1 MLERDNIE
9 NINNNNDNN
18 NYNNNYNNNNNYSS
32 NNSRTRKIHMP
43 QESMKDLASFGGV
56 DKSKFTLLD
65 KIINDYGYGWE
76 VNKIIFSAFLCF
88 ILNGYLTTSYCSFML
103 GFKKKFDLTT
113 NQISFI
119 GMGFCLS
126 KFVTNFLI
134 GFLTNLLGRM
144 FVLKFSLIFTFF
156 SNLLIS
162 LFCEYEI
169 IVIVEFINGFFAGIF
184 EITSFN
190 VACEF
195 IPVRFRGWILL
206 TIWNGYNVGVLF
218 PNLIMTKTMPEH
230 DPSGLPKTLYLCSL
244 VILLCTI
251 FGCVF
256 YTDSP
261 RNYIING
268 KNEDAIKIL
277 KKMKKNDE
285 YFTDEIKKEIFESVP
300 PKTISDF
307 SLANYKEVFAHGM
320 FSTGLL
326 LLIICFNGTMI
337 NDGFQLVLN
346 LILEKVKQSDKS
358 AHTRT
363 ILMENIIINSVALPS
378 NLIIGAFTEFKI
390 LGRKNTQAIGFFIM
404 GAVIIPVIINPN
416 LASTF
421 FIFFMFFTCITNMV
435 NVYVSEV
442 YPTKIRDWALG
453 MIQGSGYLG
462 SFIAQY
468 LFVYLND
475 LNVYYCPILFF
486 ATCTLNGILCS
497 LLKVEPMG
505 KPLDIHT
512 RNDSILNKEKSP
524 NSIEMPLYT

>member
-1 MLERDNIE
+1 MLEIE
-9 NINNNNDNN
+9 QMEPMDVGNNENQ
-18 NYNNNYNNNNNYSS
+18 S
-32 NNSRTRKIHMP
+32 P
-43 QESMKDLASFGGV
+43 KDTKEAKNQKEKHSDLVSFGSV
-56 DKSKFTLLD
+56 DRTKFTLLD
-65 KIINDYGYGWE
+65 KLINDYGYGWE

-103 GFKKKFDLTT
+103 GFKKKFDLNS
-113 NQISFI
+113 NQISLI

-126 KFVTNFLI
+126 KFVTNFSI

-144 FVLKFSLIFTFF
+144 FVLKFALIFTFIC
-156 SNLLIS
+156 NLLIS
-162 LFCEYEI
+162 LFCEYNV
-169 IVIVEFINGFFAGIF
+169 IVIVEFLNGFFAGVF

-218 PNLIMTKTMPEH
+218 PNLIMLKTMPDH

-244 VILLCTI
+244 VILLCTV

-261 RNYIING
+261 RNFIING
-268 KNEDAIKIL
+268 KRNEAIKIL
-277 KKMKKNDE
+277 KKMKKDDK
-285 YFTDEIKKEIFESVP
+285 YFTEEIKKEIYESVP
-300 PKTISDF
+300 PKTLSDF
-307 SLANYKEVFAHGM
+307 SLMNYKEVFEHGM
-320 FSTGLL
+320 FMTGILL
-326 LLIICFNGTMI
+326 LFICFNGTMI

-363 ILMENIIINSVALPS
+363 VLMENITINSIALPS
-378 NLIIGAFTEFKI
+378 NLIMGAFAEFRI
-390 LGRKNTQAIGFFIM
+390 LGRRNTQSIGYILM
-404 GAVIIPVIINPN
+404 GLVMIPVIINPN
-416 LASTF
+416 TASTF

-475 LNVYYCPILFF
+475 LSVYYCPILFF
-486 ATCTLNGILCS
+486 VICVLNGICCMMLT
-497 LLKVEPMG
+497 VDPMG

-512 RNDSILNKEKSP
+512 KEDDSEKAKIIE
-524 NSIEMPLYT
+524 NSL

>member
-1 MLERDNIE
+1 MLEIE
-9 NINNNNDNN
+9 PMDTVRKKENETEANKKIKLVNN
-18 NYNNNYNNNNNYSS
+18 
-32 NNSRTRKIHMP
+32 K
-43 QESMKDLASFGGV
+43 QQDLVSFGSV
-56 DKSKFTLLD
+56 DKTKFTLLD
-65 KIINDYGYGWE
+65 KLINDYGYGWE

-103 GFKKKFDLTT
+103 GFKKKFDLTN

-156 SNLLIS
+156 CNLSIS
-162 LFCEYEI
+162 LFCEYKI

-218 PNLIMTKTMPEH
+218 PNLIMLRTMPEH

-251 FGCVF
+251 FSCVF

-268 KNEDAIKIL
+268 KNDDAINIL
-277 KKMKKNDE
+277 KRMKKNDE
-285 YFTDEIKKEIFESVP
+285 FFTEETKREIYNSVP

-307 SLANYKEVFAHGM
+307 SLSNYKEVFKHGM
-320 FSTGLL
+320 FTTGVLL
-326 LLIICFNGTMI
+326 LFICFNGTMI

-363 ILMENIIINSVALPS
+363 ILMENIIINSIALPS
-378 NLIIGAFTEFKI
+378 NLIVGAFTEFKI
-390 LGRKNTQAIGFFIM
+390 LGRKYTQSVGFFIM
-404 GAVIIPVIINPN
+404 GTVMIPVIINPN
-416 LASTF
+416 FASTF

-486 ATCTLNGILCS
+486 VICTLNGFLCS
-497 LLKVEPMG
+497 CLKVEPMG

-512 RNDSILNKEKSP
+512 EKNSFISSKDKLG
-524 NSIEMPLYT
+524 SIEMPLYS

>member
-1 MLERDNIE
+1 MLEIE
-9 NINNNNDNN
+9 QMEPMDVGNNENQ
-18 NYNNNYNNNNNYSS
+18 S
-32 NNSRTRKIHMP
+32 P
-43 QESMKDLASFGGV
+43 KDTKSAKNQKEKHSDLVSFGSV
-56 DKSKFTLLD
+56 DKTKFTLLD
-65 KIINDYGYGWE
+65 KLINDYGYGWE

-103 GFKKKFDLTT
+103 GFKKKFDLNS
-113 NQISFI
+113 NQISLI

-126 KFVTNFLI
+126 KFVTNFSI

-144 FVLKFSLIFTFF
+144 FVLKFALIFTFIC
-156 SNLLIS
+156 NLLIS
-162 LFCEYEI
+162 LFCEYNV
-169 IVIVEFINGFFAGIF
+169 IVIVEFLNGFFAGVF

-218 PNLIMTKTMPEH
+218 PNLIMLKTMPDH

-244 VILLCTI
+244 VILLCTV

-261 RNYIING
+261 RNFIING
-268 KNEDAIKIL
+268 KRNEAIKIL
-277 KKMKKNDE
+277 KKMKKDDK
-285 YFTDEIKKEIFESVP
+285 YFTEEIKKEIYESVP
-300 PKTISDF
+300 PKTLSDF
-307 SLANYKEVFAHGM
+307 SLMNYKEVFEHGM
-320 FSTGLL
+320 FMTGILL
-326 LLIICFNGTMI
+326 LFICFNGTMI

-363 ILMENIIINSVALPS
+363 VLMENITINSIALPS
-378 NLIIGAFTEFKI
+378 NLIMGAFAEFRI
-390 LGRKNTQAIGFFIM
+390 LGRRNTQSIGYILM
-404 GAVIIPVIINPN
+404 GLVMIPVIINPN
-416 LASTF
+416 TASTF

-475 LNVYYCPILFF
+475 LSVYYCPILFF
-486 ATCTLNGILCS
+486 VICVLNGICCMMLT
-497 LLKVEPMG
+497 VEPMG

-512 RNDSILNKEKSP
+512 KEDDNEKAKIIENSP
-524 NSIEMPLYT
+524 

>member
-1 MLERDNIE
+1 MNEIE
-9 NINNNNDNN
+9 IESISNVNNINNN
-18 NYNNNYNNNNNYSS
+18 SER
-32 NNSRTRKIHMP
+32 NSYINRIGQGNERISKLKRK
-43 QESMKDLASFGGV
+43 SSFGIV
-56 DKSKFTLLD
+56 DTTRFTLLD

-103 GFKKKFDLTT
+103 GFKKKFDLTS

-144 FVLKFSLIFTFF
+144 FLLKFSLIFTFLF
-156 SNLLIS
+156 NLSIS
-162 LFCEYEI
+162 LFCEYEV
-169 IVIVEFINGFFAGIF
+169 IVVVEFINGFFAGIF

-218 PNLIMTKTMPEH
+218 PNLIMFRTMPDH

-268 KNEDAIKIL
+268 KNEEALQIL
-277 KKMKKNDE
+277 RKMKKDDNF
-285 YFTDEIKKEIFESVP
+285 FTEEIKKQIYESVP
-300 PKTISDF
+300 PKTIDDF
-307 SLANYKEVFAHGM
+307 SLYNYKEVFEHGM
-320 FSTGLL
+320 FTTGVLL
-326 LLIICFNGTMI
+326 LFICFNGTMI

-363 ILMENIIINSVALPS
+363 ILMENIIINSIALPS
-378 NLIIGAFTEFKI
+378 NLIVGAFTEFEL
-390 LGRKNTQAIGFFIM
+390 LGRKYTQSIGFLIM
-404 GAVIIPVIINPN
+404 GLVMVPVIINPN
-416 LASTF
+416 TASTF

-486 ATCTLNGILCS
+486 VICTLNGILCS
-497 LLKVEPMG
+497 CLTVEPMG

-512 RNDSILNKEKSP
+512 EK
-524 NSIEMPLYT
+524 NSLVSSKDKNASAIEMPLYP

>member
-1 MLERDNIE
+1 MLEIE
-9 NINNNNDNN
+9 QMEPMDVGNNENQ
-18 NYNNNYNNNNNYSS
+18 S
-32 NNSRTRKIHMP
+32 P
-43 QESMKDLASFGGV
+43 KDTKEAKNQKEKHSDLVSFGSV
-56 DKSKFTLLD
+56 DRTKFTLLD
-65 KIINDYGYGWE
+65 KLINDYGYGWE

-103 GFKKKFDLTT
+103 GFKKKFDLNS
-113 NQISFI
+113 NQISLI

-126 KFVTNFLI
+126 KFVTNFSI

-144 FVLKFSLIFTFF
+144 FVLKFALIFTFIC
-156 SNLLIS
+156 NLLIS
-162 LFCEYEI
+162 LFCEYNV
-169 IVIVEFINGFFAGIF
+169 IVIVEFLNGFFAGVF

-218 PNLIMTKTMPEH
+218 PNLIMLKTMPDH

-244 VILLCTI
+244 VILLCTV

-261 RNYIING
+261 RNFIING
-268 KNEDAIKIL
+268 KRNEAIKIL
-277 KKMKKNDE
+277 KKMKKDDK
-285 YFTDEIKKEIFESVP
+285 YFTEEIKKEIYESVP
-300 PKTISDF
+300 PKTLSDF
-307 SLANYKEVFAHGM
+307 SLMNYKEVFEHGM
-320 FSTGLL
+320 FMTGILL
-326 LLIICFNGTMI
+326 LFICFNGTMI

-363 ILMENIIINSVALPS
+363 VLMENITINSIALPS
-378 NLIIGAFTEFKI
+378 NLIMGAFAEFRI
-390 LGRKNTQAIGFFIM
+390 LGRRNTQSIGYILM
-404 GAVIIPVIINPN
+404 GLVMIPVIINPN
-416 LASTF
+416 TASTF

-475 LNVYYCPILFF
+475 LSVYYCPILFF
-486 ATCTLNGILCS
+486 VICVLNGICCMMLT
-497 LLKVEPMG
+497 VEPMG

-512 RNDSILNKEKSP
+512 KEDDNEKAKIIENSP
-524 NSIEMPLYT
+524 

>member
-1 MLERDNIE
+1 MLERDNDFKS
-9 NINNNNDNN
+9 NNNNSKDINS
-18 NYNNNYNNNNNYSS
+18 YNNNN
-32 NNSRTRKIHMP
+32 SRRIELKE
-43 QESMKDLASFGGV
+43 ESQRELASFGAV
-56 DKSKFTLLD
+56 DKTQFTILD

-103 GFKKKFDLTT
+103 GFKKKFDLTN

-156 SNLLIS
+156 CNLSIS
-162 LFCEYEI
+162 LFCEYKI

-218 PNLIMTKTMPEH
+218 PNLIMLRTMPEH

-251 FGCVF
+251 FSCVF

-268 KNEDAIKIL
+268 KNDDAINIL
-277 KKMKKNDE
+277 KRMKKNDE
-285 YFTDEIKKEIFESVP
+285 FFTEETKREIYNSVP

-307 SLANYKEVFAHGM
+307 SLSNYKEVFKHGM
-320 FSTGLL
+320 FTTGVLL
-326 LLIICFNGTMI
+326 LFICFNGTMI

-363 ILMENIIINSVALPS
+363 ILMENIIINSIALPS
-378 NLIIGAFTEFKI
+378 NLIVGAFTEFKI
-390 LGRKNTQAIGFFIM
+390 LGRKYTQSVGFFIM
-404 GAVIIPVIINPN
+404 GTVMIPVIINPN
-416 LASTF
+416 FASTF

-486 ATCTLNGILCS
+486 VICTLNGFLCS
-497 LLKVEPMG
+497 CLKVEPMG

-512 RNDSILNKEKSP
+512 EKNSFISSKDKLG
-524 NSIEMPLYT
+524 SIEMPLYS

>member
-1 MLERDNIE
+1 MLEIE
-9 NINNNNDNN
+9 PMEPMDIGKSESINQKN
-18 NYNNNYNNNNNYSS
+18 
-32 NNSRTRKIHMP
+32 KIKISTERQM
-43 QESMKDLASFGGV
+43 DLVSFGSV

-65 KIINDYGYGWE
+65 KLINDYGYGWE
-76 VNKIIFSAFLCF
+76 VNKIIFAAFLCF

-103 GFKKKFDLTT
+103 GFKKKFDL
-113 NQISFI
+113 NNYQISLI

-144 FVLKFSLIFTFF
+144 LVLKFALIATFF
-156 SNLLIS
+156 CNLSIS
-162 LFCEYEI
+162 LFCEYNI
-169 IVIVEFINGFFAGIF
+169 IVIVEFLNGFFAGVF

-218 PNLIMTKTMPEH
+218 PNLIMLKTMPEH

-244 VILLCTI
+244 VILLCTF

-261 RNYIING
+261 RNFIINN
-268 KNEDAIKIL
+268 KKEEAIKIL
-277 KKMKKNDE
+277 KKMKKDDK
-285 YFTDEIKKEIFESVP
+285 YFTESIKKEIYESVP
-300 PKTISDF
+300 PKTLSDF
-307 SLANYKEVFAHGM
+307 SLMNYKEVFEHGM
-320 FSTGLL
+320 FMTGILL
-326 LLIICFNGTMI
+326 LFICFNGTMI

-363 ILMENIIINSVALPS
+363 VLMENITINSIALPS
-378 NLIIGAFTEFKI
+378 NLIMGAFAEFKI
-390 LGRKNTQAIGFFIM
+390 LGRRHTQAIGYILM
-404 GAVIIPVIINPN
+404 GLVMIPVIINPST
-416 LASTF
+416 ASTF

-486 ATCTLNGILCS
+486 IICVLNGICCTM
-497 LLKVEPMG
+497 LKVEPMG

-512 RNDSILNKEKSP
+512 ELDNEKEKILNSSP
-524 NSIEMPLYT
+524 

>member
-1 MLERDNIE
+1 MGNGRIVELIDVANIE
-9 NINNNNDNN
+9 NKSPRDVQK
-18 NYNNNYNNNNNYSS
+18 S
-32 NNSRTRKIHMP
+32 KISK
-43 QESMKDLASFGGV
+43 EKKSDLVSFGSV
-56 DKSKFTLLD
+56 DKTKFTLLD
-65 KIINDYGYGWE
+65 KLINDYGYGWE

-103 GFKKKFDLTT
+103 GFKKKFDL
-113 NQISFI
+113 NNYQISLI

-126 KFVTNFLI
+126 KFVTNFSI

-144 FVLKFSLIFTFF
+144 FVLKFSLISTFIC
-156 SNLLIS
+156 NLLIS
-162 LFCEYEI
+162 LFCEYTI
-169 IVIVEFINGFFAGIF
+169 IVIVEFLNGFFAGVF

-218 PNLIMTKTMPEH
+218 PNLIMLKTMPEH

-268 KNEDAIKIL
+268 QKNEAIKIL
-277 KKMKKNDE
+277 KKMKKDDK
-285 YFTDEIKKEIFESVP
+285 YFTDNIKKEIYESVP
-300 PKTISDF
+300 PKTLSDF
-307 SLANYKEVFAHGM
+307 SIMNYKEVFEHGM
-320 FSTGLL
+320 FMTGILL
-326 LLIICFNGTMI
+326 LFICFNGTMI

-363 ILMENIIINSVALPS
+363 VLMENIIINSIALPS
-378 NLIIGAFTEFKI
+378 NLIMGAFAEFRI
-390 LGRKNTQAIGFFIM
+390 LGRRHTQSM
-404 GAVIIPVIINPN
+404 GYILMGLVMIPVIINPN
-416 LASTF
+416 TASTF

-486 ATCTLNGILCS
+486 IICILNGIACMMLT
-497 LLKVEPMG
+497 VEPMG
-505 KPLDIHT
+505 KPLDIHVEL
-512 RNDSILNKEKSP
+512 DDEKAK
-524 NSIEMPLYT
+524 IY

>member
-1 MLERDNIE
+1 MIERDNE
-9 NINNNNDNN
+9 FKSNNNNSKDINS
-18 NYNNNYNNNNNYSS
+18 YNNNN
-32 NNSRTRKIHMP
+32 SRRIELKE
-43 QESMKDLASFGGV
+43 ESQRELASFGTV
-56 DKSKFTLLD
+56 DKTQFTILD

-103 GFKKKFDLTT
+103 GFKKKFDLTN

-156 SNLLIS
+156 CNLSIS
-162 LFCEYEI
+162 LFCEYKV

-218 PNLIMTKTMPEH
+218 PNLIMFKTMPEH

-251 FGCVF
+251 FSCAF

-268 KNEDAIKIL
+268 KNEDAINIL
-277 KKMKKNDE
+277 KRMKKNDDF
-285 YFTDEIKKEIFESVP
+285 FTEEIKREIYNSVP
-300 PKTISDF
+300 PKTISNF
-307 SLANYKEVFAHGM
+307 SLSNYKEVFKHGM
-320 FSTGLL
+320 FTTGVLL
-326 LLIICFNGTMI
+326 LFICFNGTMI

-363 ILMENIIINSVALPS
+363 ILMENIIINSIALPS
-378 NLIIGAFTEFKI
+378 NLIVGAFTEFKI
-390 LGRKNTQAIGFFIM
+390 LGRKYTQSIGFFIM
-404 GAVIIPVIINPN
+404 GMVMIPVIINPN
-416 LASTF
+416 FASTF

-486 ATCTLNGILCS
+486 ITCTLNGFLCS
-497 LLKVEPMG
+497 CLKVEPMG

-512 RNDSILNKEKSP
+512 EKNSFISSKDKLG
-524 NSIEMPLYT
+524 SIEMPLYS

>member
-1 MLERDNIE
+1 MLEIE
-9 NINNNNDNN
+9 QMEPMDVGNNENQ
-18 NYNNNYNNNNNYSS
+18 S
-32 NNSRTRKIHMP
+32 P
-43 QESMKDLASFGGV
+43 KDTKSVKNQKEKHSDLVSFGSV
-56 DKSKFTLLD
+56 DKTKFTLLD
-65 KIINDYGYGWE
+65 KLINDYGYGWE

-103 GFKKKFDLTT
+103 GFKKKFDLNS
-113 NQISFI
+113 NQISLI

-126 KFVTNFLI
+126 KFVTNFSI

-144 FVLKFSLIFTFF
+144 FVLKFALIFTFIC
-156 SNLLIS
+156 NLLIS
-162 LFCEYEI
+162 LFCEYNV
-169 IVIVEFINGFFAGIF
+169 IVIVEFLNGFFAGVF

-218 PNLIMTKTMPEH
+218 PNLIMLKTMPDH

-244 VILLCTI
+244 VILLCTV

-261 RNYIING
+261 RNFIING
-268 KNEDAIKIL
+268 KRNEAIKIL
-277 KKMKKNDE
+277 KKMKKDDK
-285 YFTDEIKKEIFESVP
+285 YFTEEIKKEIYESVP
-300 PKTISDF
+300 PKTLSDF
-307 SLANYKEVFAHGM
+307 SLMNYKEVFEHGM
-320 FSTGLL
+320 FMTGILL
-326 LLIICFNGTMI
+326 LFICFNGTMI

-363 ILMENIIINSVALPS
+363 VLMENITINSIALPS
-378 NLIIGAFTEFKI
+378 NLIMGAFAEFRI
-390 LGRKNTQAIGFFIM
+390 LGRRNTQSM
-404 GAVIIPVIINPN
+404 GYILMGLVMIPVIINPN
-416 LASTF
+416 TASTF

-475 LNVYYCPILFF
+475 LSVYYCPILFF
-486 ATCTLNGILCS
+486 VICVLNGICCMMLT
-497 LLKVEPMG
+497 VEPMG

-512 RNDSILNKEKSP
+512 KEDDSEKAKIIENSP
-524 NSIEMPLYT
+524 

>member
-1 MLERDNIE
+1 MIERDNDFKS
-9 NINNNNDNN
+9 NNNNSKDINS
-18 NYNNNYNNNNNYSS
+18 YNNNP
-32 NNSRTRKIHMP
+32 RRIELKE
-43 QESMKDLASFGGV
+43 ESQRELASFGAV
-56 DKSKFTLLD
+56 DRTQFTILD

-103 GFKKKFDLTT
+103 GFKKKFDLTN

-156 SNLLIS
+156 CNLSIS
-162 LFCEYEI
+162 LFCEYKV

-218 PNLIMTKTMPEH
+218 PNLIMFKTMPEH

-251 FGCVF
+251 FSCAF

-268 KNEDAIKIL
+268 KNEEAINIL
-277 KKMKKNDE
+277 KRMKKNDDF
-285 YFTDEIKKEIFESVP
+285 FTEEIKRDIYNSVP
-300 PKTISDF
+300 PKTISNF
-307 SLANYKEVFAHGM
+307 SLSNYKEVFKHGM
-320 FSTGLL
+320 FTTGVLL
-326 LLIICFNGTMI
+326 LFICFNGTMI

-363 ILMENIIINSVALPS
+363 ILMENIIINSIALPS
-378 NLIIGAFTEFKI
+378 NLIVGAFTEFKI
-390 LGRKNTQAIGFFIM
+390 LGRKYTQSIGFFIM
-404 GAVIIPVIINPN
+404 GMVMIPVIINPN
-416 LASTF
+416 FASTF

-486 ATCTLNGILCS
+486 ITCTLNGFLCS
-497 LLKVEPMG
+497 CLKVEPMG

-512 RNDSILNKEKSP
+512 ENNSIISSKEKFG
-524 NSIEMPLYT
+524 SIEMPLYS

>member
-1 MLERDNIE
+1 MKEREQIEDNS
-9 NINNNNDNN
+9 
-18 NYNNNYNNNNNYSS
+18 NYNNKNRQSNS
-32 NNSRTRKIHMP
+32 NNEESAKRIHIP
-43 QESMKDLASFGGV
+43 LPSQSELASFGAV
-56 DKSKFTLLD
+56 YKSQFTLLD

-134 GFLTNLLGRM
+134 GFITNFLGRM
-144 FVLKFSLIFTFF
+144 LVLKLSLIFTFIF
-156 SNLLIS
+156 NLLIS
-162 LFCEYEI
+162 LFCEYKI

-218 PNLIMTKTMPEH
+218 PNLIMFKTMPEH

-251 FGCVF
+251 FGCAF

-268 KNEDAIKIL
+268 KHEEAIKIL
-277 KKMKKNDE
+277 KKMKNDDSF
-285 YFTDEIKKEIFESVP
+285 FTEEVKKEIYESVP
-300 PKTISDF
+300 PKTISNF
-307 SLANYKEVFAHGM
+307 SLANYKEVFEHGM
-320 FSTGLL
+320 FLTGFL

-363 ILMENIIINSVALPS
+363 ILMENIIINSIALPS
-378 NLIIGAFTEFKI
+378 NLVVGAFTEFKI
-390 LGRKNTQAIGFFIM
+390 FGRKYTQSIGYLIM
-404 GAVIIPVIINPN
+404 GMVMIPVIINPN
-416 LASTF
+416 VASTF

-442 YPTKIRDWALG
+442 YPTKVRDWALG

-486 ATCTLNGILCS
+486 VICTLNGILCS
-497 LLKVEPMG
+497 MLVVEPMG
-505 KPLDIHT
+505 QPLDLL
-512 RNDSILNKEKSP
+512 SEKG
-524 NSIEMPLYT
+524 IESLIKDKNENNI

>member
-1 MLERDNIE
+1 MLEIE
-9 NINNNNDNN
+9 QMEPMDVGNNENQ
-18 NYNNNYNNNNNYSS
+18 S
-32 NNSRTRKIHMP
+32 P
-43 QESMKDLASFGGV
+43 KDTKEAKNQKEKHSDLVSFGSV
-56 DKSKFTLLD
+56 DRTKFTLLD
-65 KIINDYGYGWE
+65 KLINDYGYGWE

-103 GFKKKFDLTT
+103 GFKKKFDLNS
-113 NQISFI
+113 NQISLI

-126 KFVTNFLI
+126 KFVTNFSI

-144 FVLKFSLIFTFF
+144 FVLKFALIFTFIC
-156 SNLLIS
+156 NLLIS
-162 LFCEYEI
+162 LFCEYNV
-169 IVIVEFINGFFAGIF
+169 IVIVEFLNGFFAGVF

-218 PNLIMTKTMPEH
+218 PNLIMLKTMPDH

-244 VILLCTI
+244 VILLCTV

-261 RNYIING
+261 RNFIING
-268 KNEDAIKIL
+268 KRNEAIKIL
-277 KKMKKNDE
+277 KKMKKDDK
-285 YFTDEIKKEIFESVP
+285 YFTEEIKKEIYESVP
-300 PKTISDF
+300 PKTLSDF
-307 SLANYKEVFAHGM
+307 SLMNYKEVFEHGM
-320 FSTGLL
+320 FMTGILL
-326 LLIICFNGTMI
+326 LFICFNGTMI

-363 ILMENIIINSVALPS
+363 VLMENITINSIALPS
-378 NLIIGAFTEFKI
+378 NLIMGAFAEFRI
-390 LGRKNTQAIGFFIM
+390 LGRRNTQSIGYILM
-404 GAVIIPVIINPN
+404 GLVMIPVIINPN
-416 LASTF
+416 TASTF

-475 LNVYYCPILFF
+475 LSVYYCPILFF
-486 ATCTLNGILCS
+486 VICVLNGICCMMLT
-497 LLKVEPMG
+497 VEPMG

-512 RNDSILNKEKSP
+512 KEDDSEKAKIIENSP
-524 NSIEMPLYT
+524 

>member
-1 MLERDNIE
+1 MLEIE
-9 NINNNNDNN
+9 QMEPMDVGNNENQ
-18 NYNNNYNNNNNYSS
+18 S
-32 NNSRTRKIHMP
+32 P
-43 QESMKDLASFGGV
+43 KDSKSAKNQKEKHSDLVSFGSV
-56 DKSKFTLLD
+56 DRTKFTLLD
-65 KIINDYGYGWE
+65 KLINDYGYGWE

-103 GFKKKFDLTT
+103 GFKKKFDLNS
-113 NQISFI
+113 NQISLI

-126 KFVTNFLI
+126 KFVTNFSI

-144 FVLKFSLIFTFF
+144 FVLKFALIFTFIC
-156 SNLLIS
+156 NLLIS
-162 LFCEYEI
+162 LFCEYNV
-169 IVIVEFINGFFAGIF
+169 IVIVEFLNGFFAGVF

-218 PNLIMTKTMPEH
+218 PNLIMLKTMPDH

-244 VILLCTI
+244 VILLCTV

-261 RNYIING
+261 RNFIING
-268 KNEDAIKIL
+268 KRNEAIKIL
-277 KKMKKNDE
+277 KKMKKDDK
-285 YFTDEIKKEIFESVP
+285 YFTEEIKKEIYESVP
-300 PKTISDF
+300 PKTLSDF
-307 SLANYKEVFAHGM
+307 SLMNYKEVFEHGM
-320 FSTGLL
+320 FMTGILL
-326 LLIICFNGTMI
+326 LFICFNGTMI

-363 ILMENIIINSVALPS
+363 VLMENITINSIALPS
-378 NLIIGAFTEFKI
+378 NLIMGAFAEFRI
-390 LGRKNTQAIGFFIM
+390 LGRRNTQSIGYILM
-404 GAVIIPVIINPN
+404 GLVMIPVIINPN
-416 LASTF
+416 TASTF

-475 LNVYYCPILFF
+475 LSVYYCPILFF
-486 ATCTLNGILCS
+486 VICVLNGICCMMLT
-497 LLKVEPMG
+497 VEPMG

-512 RNDSILNKEKSP
+512 KEDDSEKAKIIE
-524 NSIEMPLYT
+524 NSL

>member
-1 MLERDNIE
+1 MLEIEQMEAMDVGDIE
-9 NINNNNDNN
+9 NQSPKNANKPNIQKQKQ
-18 NYNNNYNNNNNYSS
+18 S
-32 NNSRTRKIHMP
+32 
-43 QESMKDLASFGGV
+43 DLVSFGTV
-56 DKSKFTLLD
+56 DQTKFTLLD
-65 KIINDYGYGWE
+65 KLINDYGYGWE

-103 GFKKKFDLTT
+103 GFKKKFDLNN
-113 NQISFI
+113 NQISLI

-126 KFVTNFLI
+126 KFVTNFSI

-144 FVLKFSLIFTFF
+144 FVLKFALVFTFIC
-156 SNLLIS
+156 NLLIS
-162 LFCEYEI
+162 LFCEFNV
-169 IVIVEFINGFFAGIF
+169 IVIVEFLNGFFAGVF

-218 PNLIMTKTMPEH
+218 PNLIMLKTMPDH

-244 VILLCTI
+244 VILLCTV

-261 RNYIING
+261 RNFIING
-268 KNEDAIKIL
+268 KRNEAIKIL
-277 KKMKKNDE
+277 KKMKKDDK
-285 YFTDEIKKEIFESVP
+285 YFTDEIKKEIYQSVP
-300 PKTISDF
+300 PKTVSDF
-307 SLANYKEVFAHGM
+307 SLMNYKEVFEHGM
-320 FSTGLL
+320 FMTGILL
-326 LLIICFNGTMI
+326 LFICFNGTMI

-363 ILMENIIINSVALPS
+363 VLMENITINSIALPS
-378 NLIIGAFTEFKI
+378 NLIMGAFAEFKI
-390 LGRKNTQAIGFFIM
+390 LGRRNTQSIGYILM
-404 GAVIIPVIINPN
+404 GLVMIPVIINPN
-416 LASTF
+416 TASTF

-475 LNVYYCPILFF
+475 LSVYYCPILFF
-486 ATCTLNGILCS
+486 VICILNGICCMMLT
-497 LLKVEPMG
+497 VEPMG

-512 RNDSILNKEKSP
+512 NEDDNEKSKI
-524 NSIEMPLYT
+524 IESSP

>member
-1 MLERDNIE
+1 MLEIE
-9 NINNNNDNN
+9 QMEPMDVGNNENQ
-18 NYNNNYNNNNNYSS
+18 S
-32 NNSRTRKIHMP
+32 P
-43 QESMKDLASFGGV
+43 KDTKEAKNQKEKHSDLVSFGSV
-56 DKSKFTLLD
+56 DRTKFTLLD
-65 KIINDYGYGWE
+65 KLINDYGYGWE

-103 GFKKKFDLTT
+103 GFKKKFDLNS
-113 NQISFI
+113 NQISLI

-126 KFVTNFLI
+126 KFVTNFSI

-144 FVLKFSLIFTFF
+144 FVLKFALIFTFIC
-156 SNLLIS
+156 NLLIS
-162 LFCEYEI
+162 LFCEYNV
-169 IVIVEFINGFFAGIF
+169 IVIVEFLNGFFAGVF

-218 PNLIMTKTMPEH
+218 PNLIMLKTMPDH

-244 VILLCTI
+244 VILLCTV

-261 RNYIING
+261 RNFIING
-268 KNEDAIKIL
+268 KRNEAIKIL
-277 KKMKKNDE
+277 KKMKKDDK
-285 YFTDEIKKEIFESVP
+285 YFTEEIKKEIYESVP
-300 PKTISDF
+300 PKTLSDF
-307 SLANYKEVFAHGM
+307 SLMNYKEVFEHGM
-320 FSTGLL
+320 FMTGILL
-326 LLIICFNGTMI
+326 LFICFNGTMI

-363 ILMENIIINSVALPS
+363 VLMENITINSIALPS
-378 NLIIGAFTEFKI
+378 NLIMGAFAEFRI
-390 LGRKNTQAIGFFIM
+390 LGRRNTQSIGYILM
-404 GAVIIPVIINPN
+404 GLVMIPVIINPN
-416 LASTF
+416 TASTF

-475 LNVYYCPILFF
+475 LSVYYCPILFF
-486 ATCTLNGILCS
+486 VICVLNGICCMMLT
-497 LLKVEPMG
+497 VEPMG

-512 RNDSILNKEKSP
+512 KEDDSEKAKIIE
-524 NSIEMPLYT
+524 NSL

>member
-1 MLERDNIE
+1 MLEIE
-9 NINNNNDNN
+9 QMEPMDVGNNENQ
-18 NYNNNYNNNNNYSS
+18 S
-32 NNSRTRKIHMP
+32 P
-43 QESMKDLASFGGV
+43 KDTKEAKNQKEKHSDLVSFGSV
-56 DKSKFTLLD
+56 DRTKFTLLD
-65 KIINDYGYGWE
+65 KLINDYGYGWE

-103 GFKKKFDLTT
+103 GFKKKFDLNS
-113 NQISFI
+113 NQISLI

-126 KFVTNFLI
+126 KFVTNFSI

-144 FVLKFSLIFTFF
+144 FVLKFALIFTFIC
-156 SNLLIS
+156 NLLIS
-162 LFCEYEI
+162 LFCEYNV
-169 IVIVEFINGFFAGIF
+169 IVIVEFLNGFFAGVF

-218 PNLIMTKTMPEH
+218 PNLIMLKTMPDH

-244 VILLCTI
+244 VILLCTV

-261 RNYIING
+261 RNFIING
-268 KNEDAIKIL
+268 KRNEAIKIL
-277 KKMKKNDE
+277 KKMKKNDK
-285 YFTDEIKKEIFESVP
+285 YFTDEIKKEIYQSVP
-300 PKTISDF
+300 PKTVSDF
-307 SLANYKEVFAHGM
+307 SLMNYKEVFEHGM
-320 FSTGLL
+320 FMTGILL
-326 LLIICFNGTMI
+326 LFICFNGTMI

-363 ILMENIIINSVALPS
+363 VLMENITINSIALPS
-378 NLIIGAFTEFKI
+378 NLIMGAFAEFRI
-390 LGRKNTQAIGFFIM
+390 LGRRNTQSIGYILM
-404 GAVIIPVIINPN
+404 GLVMIPVIINPN
-416 LASTF
+416 TASTF

-475 LNVYYCPILFF
+475 LSVYYCPILFF
-486 ATCTLNGILCS
+486 VICVLNGICCMMLT
-497 LLKVEPMG
+497 VEPMG

-512 RNDSILNKEKSP
+512 KEDDSEKAKIIENSP
-524 NSIEMPLYT
+524 

>member
-1 MLERDNIE
+1 MLEIEQMEAMDVGDIE
-9 NINNNNDNN
+9 NQSPKNANKPNIQKQKQ
-18 NYNNNYNNNNNYSS
+18 S
-32 NNSRTRKIHMP
+32 
-43 QESMKDLASFGGV
+43 DLVSFGTV
-56 DKSKFTLLD
+56 DQTKFTLLD
-65 KIINDYGYGWE
+65 KLINDYGYGWE

-103 GFKKKFDLTT
+103 GFKKKFDLNN
-113 NQISFI
+113 NQISLI

-126 KFVTNFLI
+126 KFVTNFSI

-144 FVLKFSLIFTFF
+144 FVLKFALVFTFIC
-156 SNLLIS
+156 NLLIS
-162 LFCEYEI
+162 LFCEFNV
-169 IVIVEFINGFFAGIF
+169 IVIVEFLNGFFAGVF

-218 PNLIMTKTMPEH
+218 PNLIMLKTMPDH

-244 VILLCTI
+244 VILLCTV

-261 RNYIING
+261 RNFIING
-268 KNEDAIKIL
+268 KRNEAIKIL
-277 KKMKKNDE
+277 KKMKKDDK
-285 YFTDEIKKEIFESVP
+285 YFTDEIKKEIYQSVP
-300 PKTISDF
+300 PKTVSDF
-307 SLANYKEVFAHGM
+307 SLMNYKEVFEHGM
-320 FSTGLL
+320 FMTGILL
-326 LLIICFNGTMI
+326 LFICFNGTMI

-363 ILMENIIINSVALPS
+363 VLMENITINSIALPS
-378 NLIIGAFTEFKI
+378 NLIMGAFAEFKI
-390 LGRKNTQAIGFFIM
+390 LGRRNTQSIGYILM
-404 GAVIIPVIINPN
+404 GLVMIPVIINPN
-416 LASTF
+416 TASTF

-475 LNVYYCPILFF
+475 LSVYYCPILFF
-486 ATCTLNGILCS
+486 VICVLNGICCMMLT
-497 LLKVEPMG
+497 VEPMG

-512 RNDSILNKEKSP
+512 KEDDNEKSKI
-524 NSIEMPLYT
+524 IESSP

>member
-1 MLERDNIE
+1 MLEIE
-9 NINNNNDNN
+9 QMEPMDVGNNENQ
-18 NYNNNYNNNNNYSS
+18 S
-32 NNSRTRKIHMP
+32 P
-43 QESMKDLASFGGV
+43 KDTKEAKNQKEKHSDLVSFGSV
-56 DKSKFTLLD
+56 DKTKFTLLD
-65 KIINDYGYGWE
+65 KLINDYGYGWE

-103 GFKKKFDLTT
+103 GFKKKFDLNS
-113 NQISFI
+113 NQISLI

-126 KFVTNFLI
+126 KFVTNFSI

-144 FVLKFSLIFTFF
+144 FVLKFALIFTFIC
-156 SNLLIS
+156 NLLIS
-162 LFCEYEI
+162 LFCEYNV
-169 IVIVEFINGFFAGIF
+169 IVIVEFLNGFFAGVF

-218 PNLIMTKTMPEH
+218 PNLIMLKTMPDH

-244 VILLCTI
+244 VILLCTV

-261 RNYIING
+261 RNFIING
-268 KNEDAIKIL
+268 KRNEAIKIL
-277 KKMKKNDE
+277 KKMKKDDK
-285 YFTDEIKKEIFESVP
+285 YFTEEIKKEIYECVP
-300 PKTISDF
+300 PKTLSDF
-307 SLANYKEVFAHGM
+307 SLMNYKEVFEHGM
-320 FSTGLL
+320 FMTGILL
-326 LLIICFNGTMI
+326 LFICFNGTMI

-363 ILMENIIINSVALPS
+363 VLMENITINSIALPS
-378 NLIIGAFTEFKI
+378 NLIMGAFAEFRI
-390 LGRKNTQAIGFFIM
+390 LGRRNTQSIGYILM
-404 GAVIIPVIINPN
+404 GLVMIPVIINPN
-416 LASTF
+416 TASTF

-475 LNVYYCPILFF
+475 LSVYYCPILFF
-486 ATCTLNGILCS
+486 VICVLNGICCMMLT
-497 LLKVEPMG
+497 VEPMG

-512 RNDSILNKEKSP
+512 KEDDSEKAKIIENSP
-524 NSIEMPLYT
+524 

>member
-1 MLERDNIE
+1 MIERDNE
-9 NINNNNDNN
+9 FKSNNNNSKDINS
-18 NYNNNYNNNNNYSS
+18 YNNNN
-32 NNSRTRKIHMP
+32 SRNIELKE
-43 QESMKDLASFGGV
+43 ESQRELASFGAV
-56 DKSKFTLLD
+56 DKTQFTILD

-103 GFKKKFDLTT
+103 GFKKKFDLTN

-156 SNLLIS
+156 CNLSIS
-162 LFCEYEI
+162 LFCEYKI

-218 PNLIMTKTMPEH
+218 PNLIMLRTMPEH

-251 FGCVF
+251 FSCVF

-268 KNEDAIKIL
+268 KNDDAISIL
-277 KKMKKNDE
+277 KRMKKNDE
-285 YFTDEIKKEIFESVP
+285 FFTEETKREIYNSVP

-307 SLANYKEVFAHGM
+307 SLSNYKEVFKHGM
-320 FSTGLL
+320 FTTGVLL
-326 LLIICFNGTMI
+326 LFICFNGTMI

-363 ILMENIIINSVALPS
+363 ILMENIIINSIALPS
-378 NLIIGAFTEFKI
+378 NLIVGAFTEFKI
-390 LGRKNTQAIGFFIM
+390 LGRKYTQSVGFFIM
-404 GAVIIPVIINPN
+404 GTVMIPVIINPN
-416 LASTF
+416 FASTF

-486 ATCTLNGILCS
+486 VICTLNGFLCS
-497 LLKVEPMG
+497 CLKVEPMG

-512 RNDSILNKEKSP
+512 EKNSFISSKDKLG
-524 NSIEMPLYT
+524 SIEMPLYS

>member
-1 MLERDNIE
+1 
-9 NINNNNDNN
+9 
-18 NYNNNYNNNNNYSS
+18 
-32 NNSRTRKIHMP
+32 
-43 QESMKDLASFGGV
+43 
-56 DKSKFTLLD
+56 
-65 KIINDYGYGWE
+65 
-76 VNKIIFSAFLCF
+76 
-88 ILNGYLTTSYCSFML
+88 
-103 GFKKKFDLTT
+103 
-113 NQISFI
+113 
-119 GMGFCLS
+119 
-126 KFVTNFLI
+126 
-134 GFLTNLLGRM
+134 M
-144 FVLKFSLIFTFF
+144 FVLKLALILTFF
-156 SNLLIS
+156 CNLLIS
-162 LFCEYEI
+162 LFCEYNI
-169 IVIVEFINGFFAGIF
+169 IVIVEFLNGFFAGVF

-218 PNLIMTKTMPEH
+218 PNLIMLKTMPDH

-244 VILLCTI
+244 VILLCTV

-261 RNYIING
+261 RNFIING
-268 KNEDAIKIL
+268 KRNEAIKIL
-277 KKMKKNDE
+277 KKMKKDDK
-285 YFTDEIKKEIFESVP
+285 YFTEEIKKEIYESVP
-300 PKTISDF
+300 PKTLSDF
-307 SLANYKEVFAHGM
+307 SLMNYKEVFEHGM
-320 FSTGLL
+320 FMTGILL
-326 LLIICFNGTMI
+326 LFICFNGTMI

-363 ILMENIIINSVALPS
+363 VLMENITINSIALPS
-378 NLIIGAFTEFKI
+378 NLIMGAFAEFRI
-390 LGRKNTQAIGFFIM
+390 LGRRNTQSIGYILM
-404 GAVIIPVIINPN
+404 GLVMIPVIINPN
-416 LASTF
+416 TASTF

-475 LNVYYCPILFF
+475 LSVYYCPILFF
-486 ATCTLNGILCS
+486 VICVLNGICCMMLT
-497 LLKVEPMG
+497 VEPMG

-512 RNDSILNKEKSP
+512 KEDDSEKAKIIE
-524 NSIEMPLYT
+524 NSL

>member
-1 MLERDNIE
+1 MLEIE
-9 NINNNNDNN
+9 QMEPMDVGNNENQ
-18 NYNNNYNNNNNYSS
+18 S
-32 NNSRTRKIHMP
+32 P
-43 QESMKDLASFGGV
+43 KDTKEAKNQKEKHSDLVSFGSV
-56 DKSKFTLLD
+56 DKTKFTLLD
-65 KIINDYGYGWE
+65 KLINDYGYGWE

-103 GFKKKFDLTT
+103 GFKKKFDLNS
-113 NQISFI
+113 NQISLI

-126 KFVTNFLI
+126 KFVTNFSI

-144 FVLKFSLIFTFF
+144 FVLKFALIFTFIC
-156 SNLLIS
+156 NLLIS
-162 LFCEYEI
+162 LFCEYNV
-169 IVIVEFINGFFAGIF
+169 IVIVEFLNGFFAGVF

-218 PNLIMTKTMPEH
+218 PNLIMLKTMPDH

-244 VILLCTI
+244 VILLCTV

-261 RNYIING
+261 RNFIING
-268 KNEDAIKIL
+268 KRNEAIKIL
-277 KKMKKNDE
+277 KKMKKDDK
-285 YFTDEIKKEIFESVP
+285 YFTEEIKKEIYESVP
-300 PKTISDF
+300 PKTLSDF
-307 SLANYKEVFAHGM
+307 SLMNYKEVFEHGM
-320 FSTGLL
+320 FMTGILL
-326 LLIICFNGTMI
+326 LFICFNGTMI

-363 ILMENIIINSVALPS
+363 VLMENITINSIALPS
-378 NLIIGAFTEFKI
+378 NLIMGAFAEFRI
-390 LGRKNTQAIGFFIM
+390 LGRRNTQSIGYILM
-404 GAVIIPVIINPN
+404 GLVMIPVIINPN
-416 LASTF
+416 TASTF

-475 LNVYYCPILFF
+475 LSVYYCPILFF
-486 ATCTLNGILCS
+486 VICVLNGICCMMLT
-497 LLKVEPMG
+497 VEPMG

-512 RNDSILNKEKSP
+512 KEDDNEKAKIIENSP
-524 NSIEMPLYT
+524 

>member
-1 MLERDNIE
+1 MLEIE
-9 NINNNNDNN
+9 QMEPMGVGNMENQ
-18 NYNNNYNNNNNYSS
+18 SPK
-32 NNSRTRKIHMP
+32 NSKASKV
-43 QESMKDLASFGGV
+43 QKEKQSDLVSFGTV
-56 DKSKFTLLD
+56 DQTKFTLLD
-65 KIINDYGYGWE
+65 KLINDYGYGWE

-103 GFKKKFDLTT
+103 GFKKKFDLNN
-113 NQISFI
+113 NQISLI

-126 KFVTNFLI
+126 KFVTNFSI

-144 FVLKFSLIFTFF
+144 FVLKFALVFTFIC
-156 SNLLIS
+156 NLLIS
-162 LFCEYEI
+162 LFCEFNV
-169 IVIVEFINGFFAGIF
+169 IVIVEFLNGFFAGVF

-218 PNLIMTKTMPEH
+218 PNLIMLKTMPDH

-244 VILLCTI
+244 VILLCTV

-261 RNYIING
+261 RNFIING
-268 KNEDAIKIL
+268 KRNEAIKIL
-277 KKMKKNDE
+277 KKMKKDDK
-285 YFTDEIKKEIFESVP
+285 YFTDEIKKEIYQSVP
-300 PKTISDF
+300 PKTVSDF
-307 SLANYKEVFAHGM
+307 SLMNYKEVFEHGM
-320 FSTGLL
+320 FMTGILL
-326 LLIICFNGTMI
+326 LFICFNGTMI

-363 ILMENIIINSVALPS
+363 VLMENITINSIALPS
-378 NLIIGAFTEFKI
+378 NLIMGAFAEFKI
-390 LGRKNTQAIGFFIM
+390 LGRRNTQSIGYILM
-404 GAVIIPVIINPN
+404 GLVMIPVIINPN
-416 LASTF
+416 TASTF

-475 LNVYYCPILFF
+475 LSVYYCPILFF
-486 ATCTLNGILCS
+486 VICILNGICCMMLT
-497 LLKVEPMG
+497 VEPMG

-512 RNDSILNKEKSP
+512 KEDDNEKSKI
-524 NSIEMPLYT
+524 IESSP

>member
-1 MLERDNIE
+1 MLERESIDKE
-9 NINNNNDNN
+9 NEN
-18 NYNNNYNNNNNYSS
+18 NYRERQL
-32 NNSRTRKIHMP
+32 NSVGNRRIPVPK
-43 QESMKDLASFGGV
+43 ESAELSSFGVV

-103 GFKKKFDLTT
+103 GFKKKFDLTN

-134 GFLTNLLGRM
+134 GFLTNLIGRM
-144 FVLKFSLIFTFF
+144 FILKFSLIFCFF
-156 SNLLIS
+156 CNLSIS
-162 LFCEYEI
+162 LFCEYKI

-218 PNLIMTKTMPEH
+218 PNLIMLKTMPEH
-230 DPSGLPKTLYLCSL
+230 DPTGLPKTLYLCSL
-244 VILLCTI
+244 VILFCTI

-268 KNEDAIKIL
+268 KHEKAINIL
-277 KKMKKNDE
+277 KKMKKNDK
-285 YFTDEIKKEIFESVP
+285 YFTERIKKEIYESVP

-307 SLANYKEVFAHGM
+307 SLSNYKEVFEHGM
-320 FSTGLL
+320 FMTGLL

-363 ILMENIIINSVALPS
+363 ILMENITINSIALPS
-378 NLIIGAFTEFKI
+378 NLIVGAFTEFKI
-390 LGRKNTQAIGFFIM
+390 LGRRNTQALGYLIM
-404 GAVIIPVIINPN
+404 GMVMIPVIYNPN

-486 ATCTLNGILCS
+486 IICTLNGVFCKMLT
-497 LLKVEPMG
+497 VEPMG

-512 RNDSILNKEKSP
+512 EDNTNELNKD
-524 NSIEMPLYT
+524 NNNNNIEMPLYNN

>member
-1 MLERDNIE
+1 MIERDNE
-9 NINNNNDNN
+9 FKSNNNNSKDINS
-18 NYNNNYNNNNNYSS
+18 YNNNN
-32 NNSRTRKIHMP
+32 SRRIELKE
-43 QESMKDLASFGGV
+43 ESQRELASFGAV
-56 DKSKFTLLD
+56 DKTQFTILD

-103 GFKKKFDLTT
+103 GFKKKFDLTN

-156 SNLLIS
+156 CNLSIS
-162 LFCEYEI
+162 LFCEYKI

-218 PNLIMTKTMPEH
+218 PNLIMLRTMPEH

-251 FGCVF
+251 FSCVF

-268 KNEDAIKIL
+268 KYDDAINIL
-277 KKMKKNDE
+277 KRMKKNDE
-285 YFTDEIKKEIFESVP
+285 FFTEEIKREIYNSVP

-307 SLANYKEVFAHGM
+307 SLSNYKEVFKHGM
-320 FSTGLL
+320 FTTGVLL
-326 LLIICFNGTMI
+326 LFICFNGTMI

-363 ILMENIIINSVALPS
+363 ILMENIIINSIALPS
-378 NLIIGAFTEFKI
+378 NLIVGAFTEFKI
-390 LGRKNTQAIGFFIM
+390 LGRKYTQSVGFFIM
-404 GAVIIPVIINPN
+404 GTVMIPVIINPN
-416 LASTF
+416 FASTF

-486 ATCTLNGILCS
+486 VICTLNGFLCS
-497 LLKVEPMG
+497 CLKVEPMG

-512 RNDSILNKEKSP
+512 EKNSFISSKDKLG
-524 NSIEMPLYT
+524 SIEMPLYS

>member
-1 MLERDNIE
+1 MIERDNE
-9 NINNNNDNN
+9 FKSNNNNSKDINS
-18 NYNNNYNNNNNYSS
+18 YNNNN
-32 NNSRTRKIHMP
+32 SRNIELKE
-43 QESMKDLASFGGV
+43 ESQRELASFGAV
-56 DKSKFTLLD
+56 DKTQFTILD

-103 GFKKKFDLTT
+103 GFKKKFDLTN

-156 SNLLIS
+156 CNLSIS
-162 LFCEYEI
+162 LFCEYKI

-218 PNLIMTKTMPEH
+218 PNLIMLRTMPEH

-251 FGCVF
+251 FSCVF

-268 KNEDAIKIL
+268 KYDDAINIL
-277 KKMKKNDE
+277 KTMKKNDE
-285 YFTDEIKKEIFESVP
+285 FFTEEIKREIYNSVP

-307 SLANYKEVFAHGM
+307 SLSNYKEVFKHGM
-320 FSTGLL
+320 FTTGVLL
-326 LLIICFNGTMI
+326 LFICFNGTMI

-363 ILMENIIINSVALPS
+363 ILMENIIINSIALPS
-378 NLIIGAFTEFKI
+378 NLIVGAFTEFKI
-390 LGRKNTQAIGFFIM
+390 LGRKYTQSVGFFIM
-404 GAVIIPVIINPN
+404 GTVMIPVIINPN
-416 LASTF
+416 FASTF

-486 ATCTLNGILCS
+486 VICTLNGFLCS
-497 LLKVEPMG
+497 CLKVEPMG

-512 RNDSILNKEKSP
+512 EKNSFISSKDKLG
-524 NSIEMPLYT
+524 SIEMPLYS

>member
-1 MLERDNIE
+1 MLEIEQMEAMDVGNIE
-9 NINNNNDNN
+9 NQSPKNANKP
-18 NYNNNYNNNNNYSS
+18 
-32 NNSRTRKIHMP
+32 NSQKEK
-43 QESMKDLASFGGV
+43 QSDLVSFGTV
-56 DKSKFTLLD
+56 DQTKFTLLD
-65 KIINDYGYGWE
+65 KLINDYGYGWE

-103 GFKKKFDLTT
+103 GFKKKFDLNN
-113 NQISFI
+113 NQISLI

-126 KFVTNFLI
+126 KFVTNFSI

-144 FVLKFSLIFTFF
+144 FVLKFALVFTFIC
-156 SNLLIS
+156 NLLIS
-162 LFCEYEI
+162 LFCEFNV
-169 IVIVEFINGFFAGIF
+169 IVIVEFLNGFFAGVF

-218 PNLIMTKTMPEH
+218 PNLIMLKTMPDH

-244 VILLCTI
+244 VILLCTV

-261 RNYIING
+261 RNFIING
-268 KNEDAIKIL
+268 KRNEAIKIL
-277 KKMKKNDE
+277 KKMKKDDK
-285 YFTDEIKKEIFESVP
+285 YFTDEIKKEIYQSVP
-300 PKTISDF
+300 PKTVSDF
-307 SLANYKEVFAHGM
+307 SLMNYKEVFEHGM
-320 FSTGLL
+320 FMTGILL
-326 LLIICFNGTMI
+326 LFICFNGTMI

-346 LILEKVKQSDKS
+346 LILEKVKKSDKS

-363 ILMENIIINSVALPS
+363 VLMENITINSIALPS
-378 NLIIGAFTEFKI
+378 NLIMGAFAEFKI
-390 LGRKNTQAIGFFIM
+390 LGRRNTQSIGYILM
-404 GAVIIPVIINPN
+404 GLVMIPVIINPN
-416 LASTF
+416 TASTF

-475 LNVYYCPILFF
+475 LSVYYCPILFF
-486 ATCTLNGILCS
+486 VICILNGICCMMLT
-497 LLKVEPMG
+497 VEPMG

-512 RNDSILNKEKSP
+512 KEDDNEKSKI
-524 NSIEMPLYT
+524 IESSP

>member
-1 MLERDNIE
+1 MLEIEQMEAMDVGNIE
-9 NINNNNDNN
+9 NQSPKNANKPNIQNQKQ
-18 NYNNNYNNNNNYSS
+18 S
-32 NNSRTRKIHMP
+32 
-43 QESMKDLASFGGV
+43 DLVSFGTV
-56 DKSKFTLLD
+56 DQTKFTLLD
-65 KIINDYGYGWE
+65 KLINDYGYGWE

-103 GFKKKFDLTT
+103 GFKKKFDLNN
-113 NQISFI
+113 NQISLI

-126 KFVTNFLI
+126 KFVTNFSI

-144 FVLKFSLIFTFF
+144 FVLKFALVFTFIC
-156 SNLLIS
+156 NLLIS
-162 LFCEYEI
+162 LFCEFNV
-169 IVIVEFINGFFAGIF
+169 IVIVEFLNGFFAGVF

-218 PNLIMTKTMPEH
+218 PNLIMLKTMPDH

-244 VILLCTI
+244 VILLCTV

-261 RNYIING
+261 RNFIING
-268 KNEDAIKIL
+268 KRNEAIKIL
-277 KKMKKNDE
+277 KKMKKDDK
-285 YFTDEIKKEIFESVP
+285 YFTDEIKREIYQSVP
-300 PKTISDF
+300 PKTVSDF
-307 SLANYKEVFAHGM
+307 SLMNYKEVFEHGM
-320 FSTGLL
+320 FMTGILL
-326 LLIICFNGTMI
+326 LFICFNGTMI

-363 ILMENIIINSVALPS
+363 VLMENITINSIALPS
-378 NLIIGAFTEFKI
+378 NLIMGAFGEFKI
-390 LGRKNTQAIGFFIM
+390 LGRRNTQSIGYILM
-404 GAVIIPVIINPN
+404 GLVMIPVIINPN
-416 LASTF
+416 TASTF

-475 LNVYYCPILFF
+475 LSVYYCPILFF
-486 ATCTLNGILCS
+486 VICVLNGICCMMLT
-497 LLKVEPMG
+497 VEPMG
-505 KPLDIHT
+505 KPLDIYT
-512 RNDSILNKEKSP
+512 NEDDNEKSKI
-524 NSIEMPLYT
+524 IESSP

>member
-1 MLERDNIE
+1 MIERNNNLDNI
-9 NINNNNDNN
+9 NQ
-18 NYNNNYNNNNNYSS
+18 YNNRQNISDYEENQ
-32 NNSRTRKIHMP
+32 RIHIPM
-43 QESMKDLASFGGV
+43 QSQDDLASFGGV
-56 DKSKFTLLD
+56 DKSKFTILD
-65 KIINDYGYGWE
+65 KIINDYSYGWE

-103 GFKKKFDLTT
+103 GFKKKFDLTN

-126 KFVTNFLI
+126 KFVTNFSI
-134 GFLTNLLGRM
+134 GFITNLVGRM
-144 FVLKFSLIFTFF
+144 FILKFSLIFTFF
-156 SNLLIS
+156 CNLSIS
-162 LFCEYEI
+162 LFCEYKI

-218 PNLIMTKTMPEH
+218 PNLIMLKTMPEH
-230 DPSGLPKTLYLCSL
+230 DPSGLPITLYLCSL

-251 FGCVF
+251 FGCAF

-268 KNEDAIKIL
+268 KYDKAFEIL
-277 KKMKKNDE
+277 KKMKKDQNF
-285 YFTDEIKKEIFESVP
+285 FTDEIKREIINSVP

-307 SLANYKEVFAHGM
+307 SVSNYKEVFEHGM
-320 FSTGLL
+320 FMTGLL

-346 LILEKVKQSDKS
+346 LILEKVKQADKS

-363 ILMENIIINSVALPS
+363 VLMENIIINSVALPS
-378 NLIIGAFTEFKI
+378 NLIIGGFTEFKI
-390 LGRKNTQAIGFFIM
+390 LGRKYTQAIGFFIM
-404 GAVIIPVIINPN
+404 GLVVVPIIINPN
-416 LASTF
+416 VASIF

-475 LNVYYCPILFF
+475 LSVYYCPILFLVI
-486 ATCTLNGILCS
+486 CTLNGICCS
-497 LLKVEPMG
+497 MLKVEPMG
-505 KPLDIHT
+505 KPLDIYIEKNIINEINKDK
-512 RNDSILNKEKSP
+512 NDINT
-524 NSIEMPLYT
+524 EMRLFS

>member
-1 MLERDNIE
+1 MLEIE
-9 NINNNNDNN
+9 QMEPMDVGNNENQ
-18 NYNNNYNNNNNYSS
+18 S
-32 NNSRTRKIHMP
+32 P
-43 QESMKDLASFGGV
+43 KDTKSAKNQKEKHSDLVSFGSV
-56 DKSKFTLLD
+56 DRTKFTLLD
-65 KIINDYGYGWE
+65 KLINDYGYGWE

-103 GFKKKFDLTT
+103 GFKKKFDLNS
-113 NQISFI
+113 NQISLI

-126 KFVTNFLI
+126 KFVTNFSI

-144 FVLKFSLIFTFF
+144 FVLKFALIFTFIC
-156 SNLLIS
+156 NLLIS
-162 LFCEYEI
+162 LFCEYNV
-169 IVIVEFINGFFAGIF
+169 IVIVEFLNGFFAGVF

-218 PNLIMTKTMPEH
+218 PNLIMLKTMPDH

-244 VILLCTI
+244 VILLCTV

-261 RNYIING
+261 RNFIING
-268 KNEDAIKIL
+268 KRNEAIKIL
-277 KKMKKNDE
+277 KKMKKDDK
-285 YFTDEIKKEIFESVP
+285 YFTEEIKKEIYESVP
-300 PKTISDF
+300 PKTLSDF
-307 SLANYKEVFAHGM
+307 SLMNYKEVFEHGM
-320 FSTGLL
+320 FMTGILL
-326 LLIICFNGTMI
+326 LFICFNGTMI

-363 ILMENIIINSVALPS
+363 VLMENITINSIALPS
-378 NLIIGAFTEFKI
+378 NLIMGAFAEFRI
-390 LGRKNTQAIGFFIM
+390 LGRRNTQSIGYILM
-404 GAVIIPVIINPN
+404 GLVMIPVIINPN
-416 LASTF
+416 TASTF

-475 LNVYYCPILFF
+475 LSVYYCPILFF
-486 ATCTLNGILCS
+486 VICVLNGICCMMLT
-497 LLKVEPMG
+497 VEPMG

-512 RNDSILNKEKSP
+512 KEDDNEKAKIIENSP
-524 NSIEMPLYT
+524 

>member
-1 MLERDNIE
+1 MLEIE
-9 NINNNNDNN
+9 QMEPMDVGNNENQ
-18 NYNNNYNNNNNYSS
+18 S
-32 NNSRTRKIHMP
+32 P
-43 QESMKDLASFGGV
+43 KDTKEVKNQKENHSDLVSFGSV
-56 DKSKFTLLD
+56 DKTKFTLLD
-65 KIINDYGYGWE
+65 KLINDYGYGWE

-103 GFKKKFDLTT
+103 GFKKKFDLNS
-113 NQISFI
+113 NQISLI

-126 KFVTNFLI
+126 KFVTNFSI

-144 FVLKFSLIFTFF
+144 FVLKFALIFTFIC
-156 SNLLIS
+156 NLLIS
-162 LFCEYEI
+162 LFCEYNV
-169 IVIVEFINGFFAGIF
+169 IVIVEFLNGFFAGVF

-218 PNLIMTKTMPEH
+218 PNLIMLKTMPDH

-244 VILLCTI
+244 VILLCTV

-261 RNYIING
+261 RNFIING
-268 KNEDAIKIL
+268 KRNEAIKIL
-277 KKMKKNDE
+277 KKMKKDDK
-285 YFTDEIKKEIFESVP
+285 YFTEEIKKEIYESVP
-300 PKTISDF
+300 PKTLSDF
-307 SLANYKEVFAHGM
+307 SLMNYKEVFEHGM
-320 FSTGLL
+320 FMTGILL
-326 LLIICFNGTMI
+326 LFICFNGTMI

-363 ILMENIIINSVALPS
+363 VLMENITINSIALPS
-378 NLIIGAFTEFKI
+378 NLIMGAFAEFRI
-390 LGRKNTQAIGFFIM
+390 LGRRNTQSIGYILM
-404 GAVIIPVIINPN
+404 GLVMIPVIINPN
-416 LASTF
+416 TASTF

-475 LNVYYCPILFF
+475 LSVYYCPILFF
-486 ATCTLNGILCS
+486 VICVLNGICCMMLT
-497 LLKVEPMG
+497 VEPMG

-512 RNDSILNKEKSP
+512 KEDDDEKAKIIENSP
-524 NSIEMPLYT
+524 

>member
-1 MLERDNIE
+1 MLEIE
-9 NINNNNDNN
+9 QMEPMDVGNNENQ
-18 NYNNNYNNNNNYSS
+18 S
-32 NNSRTRKIHMP
+32 P
-43 QESMKDLASFGGV
+43 KDTKEAKNQKEKHSDLVSFGSV
-56 DKSKFTLLD
+56 DRTKFTLLD
-65 KIINDYGYGWE
+65 KLINDYGYGWE

-103 GFKKKFDLTT
+103 GFKKKFDLNN
-113 NQISFI
+113 NQISLI

-126 KFVTNFLI
+126 KFVTNFSI

-144 FVLKFSLIFTFF
+144 FVLKFALIFTFIC
-156 SNLLIS
+156 NLLIS
-162 LFCEYEI
+162 LFCEYNV
-169 IVIVEFINGFFAGIF
+169 IVIVEFLNGFFAGVF

-218 PNLIMTKTMPEH
+218 PNLIMLKTMPDH

-244 VILLCTI
+244 VILLCTV

-261 RNYIING
+261 RNFIING
-268 KNEDAIKIL
+268 KRNEAIKIL
-277 KKMKKNDE
+277 KKMKKDDK
-285 YFTDEIKKEIFESVP
+285 YFTEEIKKEIYESVP
-300 PKTISDF
+300 PKTLSDF
-307 SLANYKEVFAHGM
+307 SLMNYKEVFEHGM
-320 FSTGLL
+320 FMTGILL
-326 LLIICFNGTMI
+326 LFICFNGTMI

-363 ILMENIIINSVALPS
+363 VLMENITINSIALPS
-378 NLIIGAFTEFKI
+378 NLIMGAFAEFRI
-390 LGRKNTQAIGFFIM
+390 LGRRNTQSIGYILM
-404 GAVIIPVIINPN
+404 GLVMIPVIINPN
-416 LASTF
+416 TASTF

-475 LNVYYCPILFF
+475 LSVYYCPILFF
-486 ATCTLNGILCS
+486 VICVLNGICCMMLT
-497 LLKVEPMG
+497 VEPMG

-512 RNDSILNKEKSP
+512 KEDDSEKAKIIE
-524 NSIEMPLYT
+524 NSL

>member
-1 MLERDNIE
+1 MIERDNE
-9 NINNNNDNN
+9 FKSNNNNSKDINS
-18 NYNNNYNNNNNYSS
+18 YNNNN
-32 NNSRTRKIHMP
+32 SRNIELKE
-43 QESMKDLASFGGV
+43 ESQRELASFGAV
-56 DKSKFTLLD
+56 DKTQFTILD

-103 GFKKKFDLTT
+103 GFKKKFDLTN

-156 SNLLIS
+156 CNLSIS
-162 LFCEYEI
+162 LFCEYKI

-218 PNLIMTKTMPEH
+218 PNLIMLRTMPEH

-251 FGCVF
+251 FSCVF

-268 KNEDAIKIL
+268 KNDDAINIL
-277 KKMKKNDE
+277 KRMKKNDE
-285 YFTDEIKKEIFESVP
+285 FFTEETKREIYNSVP

-307 SLANYKEVFAHGM
+307 SLSNYKEVFKHGM
-320 FSTGLL
+320 FTTGVLL
-326 LLIICFNGTMI
+326 LFICFNGTMI

-363 ILMENIIINSVALPS
+363 ILMENIIINSIALPS
-378 NLIIGAFTEFKI
+378 NLIVGAFTEFKI
-390 LGRKNTQAIGFFIM
+390 LGRKYTQSVGFFIM
-404 GAVIIPVIINPN
+404 GTVMIPVIINPN
-416 LASTF
+416 FASTF

-486 ATCTLNGILCS
+486 VICTLNGFLCS
-497 LLKVEPMG
+497 CLKVEPMG

-512 RNDSILNKEKSP
+512 EKNSFISSKDKLG
-524 NSIEMPLYT
+524 SIEMPLYS

>member
-1 MLERDNIE
+1 MLEIE
-9 NINNNNDNN
+9 QMEPMDVGNNENQ
-18 NYNNNYNNNNNYSS
+18 S
-32 NNSRTRKIHMP
+32 P
-43 QESMKDLASFGGV
+43 KDTKEAKNQKEKHSDLVSFGSV
-56 DKSKFTLLD
+56 DRTKFTLLD
-65 KIINDYGYGWE
+65 KLINDYGYGWG

-103 GFKKKFDLTT
+103 GFKKKFDLNS
-113 NQISFI
+113 NQISLI

-126 KFVTNFLI
+126 KFVTNFSI

-144 FVLKFSLIFTFF
+144 FVLKFALIFTFIC
-156 SNLLIS
+156 NLLIS
-162 LFCEYEI
+162 LFCEYNV
-169 IVIVEFINGFFAGIF
+169 IVIVEFLNGFFAGVF

-218 PNLIMTKTMPEH
+218 PNLIMLKTMPDH

-244 VILLCTI
+244 VILLCTV

-261 RNYIING
+261 RNFIING
-268 KNEDAIKIL
+268 KRNEAIKIL
-277 KKMKKNDE
+277 KKMKKDDK
-285 YFTDEIKKEIFESVP
+285 YFTEEIKKEIYESVP
-300 PKTISDF
+300 PKTLSDF
-307 SLANYKEVFAHGM
+307 SLMNYKEVFEHGM
-320 FSTGLL
+320 FMTGILL
-326 LLIICFNGTMI
+326 LFICFNGTMI

-363 ILMENIIINSVALPS
+363 VLMENITINSIALPS
-378 NLIIGAFTEFKI
+378 NLIMGAFAEFRI
-390 LGRKNTQAIGFFIM
+390 LGRRNTQSIGYILM
-404 GAVIIPVIINPN
+404 GLVMIPVIINPN
-416 LASTF
+416 TASTF

-475 LNVYYCPILFF
+475 LSVYYCPILFF
-486 ATCTLNGILCS
+486 VICVLNGICCMMLT
-497 LLKVEPMG
+497 VEPMG

-512 RNDSILNKEKSP
+512 KEDDNEKAKIIENSP
-524 NSIEMPLYT
+524 